1 MKPKLFATLLLA
13 LLPLG
18 PLHAATSATP
28 PAVEAVALADR
39 IYSFKNTMA
48 ISTAIVGDE
57 GVLLVDSGDKPE
69 VAANLQA
76 AIAKL
81 TTKPVRLLVNT
92 HWHYDHVNGNAFFAE
107 RGTLVI
113 GHTRMRERVATQ
125 EHPLPVAAQPAIA
138 FEQRLT
144 VHFAGEELELIHP
157 DCQQGHTSGDIV
169 VYYRHANIVHMGDL
183 LFSNTY
189 PYIDVADGGWIDGMA
204 AACREVLARI
214 DGKTVVVPGHGP
226 IVDKAGLEAF
236 TAMLEGVSAAITPL
250 VKAGKTLDEVKAAK
264 PTAAFDAVWGKGW
277 MKPDTFVELAY
288 NGIVAHQKK

>member
-18 PLHAATSATP
+18 PLHAAASATP

-107 RGTLVI
+107 RGALVV

-125 EHPLPVAAQPAIA
+125 EHPLPVTAQPAIA

-144 VHFAGEELELIHP
+144 VHFAGEELELLHP
-157 DCQQGHTSGDIV
+157 DNQQAHTSGDIV

>member
-1 MKPKLFATLLLA
+1 MKPKRYASFLLA
-13 LLPLG
+13 LLPLS
-18 PLHAATSATP
+18 PLHAAASDTP
-28 PAVEAVALADR
+28 EAVHLADR
-39 IYSFKNTMA
+39 IYTFKNT
-48 ISTAIVGDE
+48 TAIVGDE
-57 GVLLVDSGDKPE
+57 GVLLVDSRDKPE
-69 VAANLQA
+69 ATAELHA
-76 AIAKL
+76 AISKL

-92 HWHYDHVNGNAFFAE
+92 HWHFDHVNGNAFFAE
-107 RGTLVI
+107 RGALVV

-125 EHPLPVAAQPAIA
+125 EHPLPVAAQPTIT
-138 FEQRLT
+138 FEQSLT
-144 VHFAGEELELIHP
+144 VHFAGEEVELIHP
-157 DCQQGHTSGDIV
+157 DCQQSHTSGDIV

-189 PYIDVADGGWIDGMA
+189 PYIDVEDGGWIDGMA
-204 AACREVLARI
+204 TACREVLARI

-277 MKPDTFVELAY
+277 MKPDAFVELAY
-288 NGIVAHQKK
+288 NGIVAHRKK

>member
-1 MKPKLFATLLLA
+1 MKPKLYATLLLA
-13 LLPLG
+13 LLPLS
-18 PLHAATSATP
+18 PLHAAGSDTP

-39 IYSFKNTMA
+39 IYTFKNTMA

-107 RGTLVI
+107 QGALVV
-113 GHTRMRERVATQ
+113 GHSRMRERVATQ
-125 EHPLPVAAQPAIA
+125 EHPLPAAAQPTIT
-138 FEQRLT
+138 FEKELT

-157 DCQQGHTSGDIV
+157 DCQQGHTGGDLV

-183 LFSNTY
+183 LFSSTY
-189 PYIDVADGGWIDGMA
+189 PYIDVSDGGWIDGMA

-277 MKPDTFVELAY
+277 MKPDMFVELAY